1 MMPKILKTLVIVTL
15 GLGLFA
21 CAGTSPPTRYYLLN
35 PIPWSPAN
43 PSDTDPETPLSLG
56 VGPVTLPSYLDRP
69 QIVVRKDANTLKLA
83 DFDRW
88 GESLQP
94 MFVRVLRENLMA
106 LLPAADVVVFP
117 WPSGADFE
125 YQVTAEVRR
134 FDAEGSQNAI
144 LAVRWSILRFEDR
157 HRLHQQDS
165 IYSQLIG
172 SPDYSEL
179 VQALNRLVEDFSR
192 DVARAVEEAY
202 RRDHGR

>member
-1 MMPKILKTLVIVTL
+1 
-15 GLGLFA
+15 
-21 CAGTSPPTRYYLLN
+21 
-35 PIPWSPAN
+35 
-43 PSDTDPETPLSLG
+43 
-56 VGPVTLPSYLDRP
+56 VTLPAYLDRP

-134 FDAEGSQNAI
+134 FDAEGSQNAV

-165 IYSQLIG
+165 IYSQLVG